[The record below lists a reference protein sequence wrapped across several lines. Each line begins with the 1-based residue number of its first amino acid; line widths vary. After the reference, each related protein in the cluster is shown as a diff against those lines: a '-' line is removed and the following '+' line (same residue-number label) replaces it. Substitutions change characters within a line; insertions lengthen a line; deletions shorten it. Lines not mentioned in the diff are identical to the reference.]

1 MKLIKALTFIV
12 GAIALF
18 PSASFAGN
26 LSANE
31 QVVDLGSVTTGSGN
45 VSSTT
50 VRQDLFNQQKSGRHG
65 DNVSVT
71 RQVVSGYTV
80 TNGHDN
86 IKVKDIY
93 QQSGNIHKAK

>member
-1 MKLIKALTFIV
+1 MKLIKVLTFIV

-18 PSASFAGN
+18 PSVSHAGN
-26 LSANE
+26 LSSTE
-31 QVVDLGSVTTGSGN
+31 QVVDLGSVTIGSGN

-50 VRQDLFNQQKSGRHG
+50 VRQDILNQQKTGRHG
-65 DNVSVT
+65 DNISGT

>member
-26 LSANE
+26 LSTNE
-31 QVVDLGSVTTGSGN
+31 QVVDLGAIIIGDGN

-50 VRQDLFNQQKSGRHG
+50 VRQDIFNQQKAGRHG
-65 DNVSVT
+65 DNVSGT
-71 RQVVSGYTV
+71 RQAVTGHTV
-80 TNGHDN
+80 TSGHDN

-93 QQSGNIHKAK
+93 QQSGTIQKSK

>member
-18 PSASFAGN
+18 PSASSAGN

-50 VRQDLFNQQKSGRHG
+50 VRQDIFNQQKAGRHG
-65 DNVSVT
+65 DNVSGT
-71 RQVVSGYTV
+71 RQAVTGFTV

-86 IKVKDIY
+86 INVKDIN

>member
-31 QVVDLGSVTTGSGN
+31 QVVDLSSVTTGSGN

-50 VRQDLFNQQKSGRHG
+50 IRQDILNQQKAGRHG
-65 DNVSVT
+65 DNVSGT